1 VKVVLMCSHQRDFAF
16 WRNGMQTPVNTLK
29 AALNKGEVQH
39 GIWLTSGAGVL
50 AEIAGNAGFDW
61 CLIDGE
67 HGPNTVSEM
76 LPQLQA
82 LAISGTPAVV
92 RVANAEAWMI
102 KQVLDLGCQ
111 TVLVPMV
118 DDAAKADEMARAMR
132 YPPQGNRGMGAVL
145 ARATS
150 FGSVTDYPHSA
161 NDQVCLLVQA
171 ESTQAVENI
180 DAIATTVGVDGV
192 FVGPADLSADM
203 GYPGQPDHP
212 EVEAA
217 IDHLIARTVAAGKI
231 AGIITFDE
239 SRFKEYAEKGVT
251 FLGVGGDLMVLNR
264 ALQGLAARS
273 KS

>member
-1 VKVVLMCSHQRDFAF
+1 
-16 WRNGMQTPVNTLK
+16 MQTPVNTLK
-29 AALNKGEVQH
+29 RTLKSGQVQR
-39 GIWLTSGAGVL
+39 GIWLTSGTGIL
-50 AEIAGNAGFDW
+50 AELAGTAGFDW

-67 HGPNTVSEM
+67 HGPNTVSEI

-111 TVLVPMV
+111 TVVVPMV
-118 DDAAKADEMARAMR
+118 DDAQTADAMARAMR
-132 YPPQGNRGMGAVL
+132 YPPQGNRGMGASL
-145 ARATS
+145 ARATG
-150 FGSVTDYPHSA
+150 FGAVADYPYTA

-171 ESTQAVENI
+171 ESAQAVENI
-180 DAIATTVGVDGV
+180 DAIAAIEGVDGV

-239 SRFKEYAEKGVT
+239 SRLNEYAEKGVT
-251 FLGVGGDLMVLNR
+251 LLGVGGDMMVLGS
-264 ALQGLAARS
+264 ALRGLAARI
-273 KS
+273 KT

>member
-1 VKVVLMCSHQRDFAF
+1 
-16 WRNGMQTPVNTLK
+16 MQTPVNTLK
-29 AALNKGEVQH
+29 RTLKSGQVQR
-39 GIWLTSGAGVL
+39 GIWLTSGTGIL
-50 AEIAGNAGFDW
+50 AELAGTAGFDW

-67 HGPNTVSEM
+67 HGPNTVSEI

-82 LAISGTPAVV
+82 LAISCTPAVV

-111 TVLVPMV
+111 TVVVPMV
-118 DDAAKADEMARAMR
+118 DDAQTADAMARAMR
-132 YPPQGNRGMGAVL
+132 YPPQGNRGMGASL
-145 ARATS
+145 ARATG
-150 FGSVTDYPHSA
+150 FGAVADYPHTA

-171 ESTQAVENI
+171 ESAQAVENI
-180 DAIATTVGVDGV
+180 DAIAATEGVDGV

-239 SRFKEYAEKGVT
+239 TRLTEYAEKGVT
-251 FLGVGGDLMVLNR
+251 FLGVGGDMMILGS
-264 ALQGLAARS
+264 ALRGLAARI
-273 KS
+273 KT

>member
-1 VKVVLMCSHQRDFAF
+1 
-16 WRNGMQTPVNTLK
+16 MQTPVNTLK
-29 AALNKGEVQH
+29 KALYAGQVQH
-39 GIWLTSGAGVL
+39 GIWLTSGSSVL

-82 LAISGTPAVV
+82 LAISGTSPVV
-92 RVANAEAWMI
+92 RIANAEAWMV

-118 DDAAKADEMARAMR
+118 DDAETAQRMAQAMR
-132 YPPQGNRGMGAVL
+132 YPPDGNRGMGAVL
-145 ARATS
+145 ARATG
-150 FGSVTDYPHSA
+150 FGSVPDYPHTA
-161 NDQVCLLVQA
+161 NAEMCLLVQA
-171 ESTQAVENI
+171 ESAAAVANI
-180 DAIATTVGVDGV
+180 DAIAAVDGVDGV

-212 EVEAA
+212 EVEQA
-217 IDHLIARTVAAGKI
+217 IDHLIERTVAAGKV
-231 AGIITFDE
+231 AGIITFDQ
-239 SRFKEYAEKGVT
+239 SRFAEYAKKGVT
-251 FLGVGGDLMVLNR
+251 FLGVGGDMAILNA
-264 ALQGLAARS
+264 ALRDLAGQA

>member
-1 VKVVLMCSHQRDFAF
+1 
-16 WRNGMQTPVNTLK
+16 MQTPENKLK
-29 AALNKGEVQH
+29 NALQAGKVQH
-39 GIWLTSGAGVL
+39 GIWLTSGTGVL
-50 AEIAGNAGFDW
+50 AELAGNAGFDW

-82 LAISGTPAVV
+82 LAISGTPAVI
-92 RVANAEAWMI
+92 RIANAEAWMV
-102 KQVLDLGCQ
+102 KQALDLGCQ

-118 DDAAKADEMARAMR
+118 DDAETALNMARAMR

-145 ARATS
+145 ARATAW
-150 FGSVTDYPHSA
+150 GSVTDYPHTA
-161 NDQVCLLVQA
+161 NAGMCLLVQA
-171 ESTQAVENI
+171 ESAQAVENI
-180 DAIATTVGVDGV
+180 DAIAATDGVDGV

-239 SRFKEYAEKGVT
+239 TRFKEYAEKGVT
-251 FLGVGGDLMVLNR
+251 FLGVGGDLAVLNG
-264 ALQGLAARS
+264 ALRGLAARANS
-273 KS
+273 

>member
-1 VKVVLMCSHQRDFAF
+1 
-16 WRNGMQTPVNTLK
+16 MQTPVNTLK
-29 AALNKGEVQH
+29 RTLKSGQVQR
-39 GIWLTSGAGVL
+39 GIWLTSGTGIL
-50 AEIAGNAGFDW
+50 AELAGTAGFDW

-67 HGPNTVSEM
+67 HGPNTVSEI

-111 TVLVPMV
+111 TVVVPMV
-118 DDAAKADEMARAMR
+118 DDAQTADAMARAMR
-132 YPPQGNRGMGAVL
+132 YPPQGNRGMGASL
-145 ARATS
+145 ARATG
-150 FGSVTDYPHSA
+150 FGAVADYPHTA

-171 ESTQAVENI
+171 ESAQAVENI
-180 DAIATTVGVDGV
+180 DAIAATEGVDGV

-239 SRFKEYAEKGVT
+239 SRLTEYAEKGVT
-251 FLGVGGDLMVLNR
+251 FLGVGGDMMVLGS
-264 ALQGLAARS
+264 ALRGLAARI
-273 KS
+273 KT

>member
-1 VKVVLMCSHQRDFAF
+1 
-16 WRNGMQTPVNTLK
+16 MQTPVNTLK
-29 AALNKGEVQH
+29 KTLKSGQVQR
-39 GIWLTSGAGVL
+39 GIWLTSGTGIL
-50 AEIAGNAGFDW
+50 AELAGTAGFDW

-67 HGPNTVSEM
+67 HGPNTVSEI

-111 TVLVPMV
+111 TVVVPMV
-118 DDAAKADEMARAMR
+118 DDAQTADAMARAMR
-132 YPPQGNRGMGAVL
+132 YPPQGNRGMGASL
-145 ARATS
+145 ARATG
-150 FGSVTDYPHSA
+150 FGAVADYPHTA

-171 ESTQAVENI
+171 ESAQAVENI
-180 DAIATTVGVDGV
+180 DAIAAIEGVDGV

-239 SRFKEYAEKGVT
+239 SRLNEYAEKGVT
-251 FLGVGGDLMVLNR
+251 FLGVGGDMMILGS
-264 ALQGLAARS
+264 ALRGLAARI
-273 KS
+273 KT

>member
-1 VKVVLMCSHQRDFAF
+1 
-16 WRNGMQTPVNTLK
+16 MQTPVNTLK
-29 AALNKGEVQH
+29 NALNAGQVQH
-39 GIWLTSGAGVL
+39 GIWLTSGTGVL
-50 AEIAGNAGFDW
+50 AELAGNAGFDW

-102 KQVLDLGCQ
+102 KQALDLGCQ

-118 DDAAKADEMARAMR
+118 DDAQTAQKMARAMR
-132 YPPQGNRGMGAVL
+132 YPPHGNRGMGAAL

-150 FGSVTDYPHSA
+150 FGAVTDYPHTA

-171 ESTQAVENI
+171 ESAQAIDNI
-180 DAIATTVGVDGV
+180 DSIAATQGVDGV
-192 FVGPADLSADM
+192 FIGPADLSADM

-212 EVEAA
+212 KVEEA
-217 IDHLIARTVAAGKI
+217 IDYMIARTVAAGKI

-239 SRFKEYAEKGVT
+239 NRLNEYAEKGVT
-251 FLGVGGDLMVLNR
+251 FLGVGGDMLVLNT
-264 ALQGLAARS
+264 ALRGLAARI
-273 KS
+273 KT

>member
-1 VKVVLMCSHQRDFAF
+1 MENQHNK
-16 WRNGMQTPVNTLK
+16 LK
-29 AALNKGEVQH
+29 AALEAGQVQH
-39 GIWLTSGAGVL
+39 GIWLTSGAPIL
-50 AEIAGNAGFDW
+50 AEVAGNAGFDW

-67 HGPNTVSEM
+67 HGANTVTEM

-92 RVANAEAWMI
+92 RIANAEAWMV
-102 KQVLDLGCQ
+102 KQALDLGCQ

-118 DDAAKADEMARAMR
+118 DDAQTATAMARAMR
-132 YPPQGNRGMGAVL
+132 YPPDGNRGMGAVL
-145 ARATS
+145 ARATA

-161 NDQVCLLVQA
+161 NAQMCLLVQA
-171 ESTQAVENI
+171 ESAAAVANI
-180 DAIATTVGVDGV
+180 DAIAAIDGVDGV

-212 EVEAA
+212 QVEKA

-239 SRFKEYAEKGVT
+239 SRFNEYAKKGVT
-251 FLGVGGDLMVLNR
+251 FLGVGGDMMILNT
-264 ALQGLAARS
+264 ALKALAVRVS
-273 KS
+273 D

>member
-1 VKVVLMCSHQRDFAF
+1 
-16 WRNGMQTPVNTLK
+16 MQTPVNTLK
-29 AALNKGEVQH
+29 KALQDGQLQH
-39 GIWLTSGAGVL
+39 GIWLTSGTGVL
-50 AEIAGNAGFDW
+50 AELAGSAGFDW

-67 HGPNTVSEM
+67 HGPNTVSEI

-82 LAISGTPAVV
+82 LAIGDTAAVV
-92 RVANAEAWMI
+92 RVASPEAWII

-118 DDAAKADEMARAMR
+118 DDAATAQAMARAMR
-132 YPPQGNRGMGAVL
+132 YPPHGNRGMGAAL
-145 ARATS
+145 ARATG
-150 FGSVTDYPHSA
+150 FGANADYPRTA

-171 ESTQAVENI
+171 ESAKAVENI
-180 DAIATTVGVDGV
+180 DAIAATDGVDGV

-212 EVEAA
+212 EVEKA

-239 SRFKEYAEKGVT
+239 SRFDEYAKKGVT
-251 FLGVGGDLMVLNR
+251 FLGVGGDMMVLNKALR
-264 ALQGLAARS
+264 ALAERVQA
-273 KS
+273 